1 MKAQLQRICL
11 DALVA
16 DEHVWCE
23 PAASCTVAAALR
35 LRARLGARPCIVLV
49 LCGSNVAFD
58 DVARWRVQ
66 FGLAAAR

>member
-1 MKAQLQRICL
+1 
-11 DALVA
+11 
-16 DEHVWCE
+16 
-23 PAASCTVAAALR
+23 
-35 LRARLGARPCIVLV
+35 VLV